1 MKSSP
6 IFLMDMLA
14 CLEPAQQ
21 LCKEELKAMS
31 EHFCKH
37 KEVELKYDDCYP
49 YFEYKLGE
57 NLLINRG
64 FNSMYKICTVRYY
77 ADEDE
82 WTIMTA
88 YIKDL
93 DFIDELCV
101 DDLNI
106 QTKIELIMLL
116 KNELFKL
123 I

>member
-1 MKSSP
+1 
-6 IFLMDMLA
+6 MLA
-14 CLEPAQQ
+14 SLEPAKR

-37 KEVELKYDDCYP
+37 KEVELKHEPDCYP
-49 YFEYKLGE
+49 YFEYKLGSK
-57 NLLINRG
+57 LLINRG
-64 FNSMYKICTVRYY
+64 IDALYNVIAVRYY

-82 WTIMTA
+82 WTVMTA

-93 DFIDELCV
+93 DYMDELCV
-101 DDLNI
+101 EDLTI

-116 KNELFKL
+116 KNELFEL